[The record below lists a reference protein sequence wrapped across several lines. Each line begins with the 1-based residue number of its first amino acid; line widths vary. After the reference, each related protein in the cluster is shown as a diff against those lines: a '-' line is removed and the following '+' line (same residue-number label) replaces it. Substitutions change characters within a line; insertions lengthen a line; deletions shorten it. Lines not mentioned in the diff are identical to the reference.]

1 MVKSTEPLQH
11 GKQPCLEGCFA
22 FSKGN
27 QEHNNVLLLFF
38 QNTQVNNI
46 LHKNN
51 SL

>member
-1 MVKSTEPLQH
+1 MVKSTESLEH
-11 GKQPCLEGCFA
+11 GKQPGLEGCFA

-27 QEHNNVLLLFF
+27 QEHNDVLLLFF
-38 QNTQVNNI
+38 WNTQTNNI